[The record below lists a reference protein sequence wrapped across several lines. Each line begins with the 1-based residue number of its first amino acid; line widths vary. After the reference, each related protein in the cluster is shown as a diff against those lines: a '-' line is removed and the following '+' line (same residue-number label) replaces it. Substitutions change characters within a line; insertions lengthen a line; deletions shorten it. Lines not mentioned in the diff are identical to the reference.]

1 MPSIYDY
8 RSMNPNQYVPGQM
21 GSGSYGV
28 STLPPRVDPG
38 LFSPQQ
44 KFNKNT
50 MDGTN
55 SFGANSVP
63 GAWGDWGYA
72 SQPNAAMSAPL
83 PMNDPVNV
91 ISPLTKQALDG
102 TNIFGANSVPGAFGD
117 WGSNALSSAPTGGP
131 LSFLRDSGFLGSRDQ
146 QGWGGLALGAA
157 QGLGSLYMGMQ
168 QYNLAKD
175 TLENSKAQFERNYEA
190 QKTTTNS
197 SLEDRQKARVASNA
211 GAYESVGSYMQ
222 RNGVK

>member
-1 MPSIYDY
+1 MPSKYDY
-8 RSMNPNQYVPGQM
+8 QPM
-21 GSGSYGV
+21 GSGSYGMDY
-28 STLPPRVDPG
+28 LPPRVDPR
-38 LFSPQQ
+38 LLTPQQ
-44 KFNKNT
+44 TFKKNT

-63 GAWGDWGYA
+63 GAWGDWGGYTN
-72 SQPNAAMSAPL
+72 QPAMMP
-83 PMNDPVNV
+83 NDPVNMV
-91 ISPLTKQALDG
+91 SPLSKQALDG
-102 TNIFGANSVPGAFGD
+102 TSIFGANSIPGAWGD
-117 WGSNALSSAPTGGP
+117 FSSAGSGGGGITGY
-131 LSFLRDSGFLGSRDQ
+131 LRDSGFLGSRDQ

-175 TLENSKAQFERNYEA
+175 VFENSKSQFERNFEA

-197 SLEDRQKARVASNA
+197 SLEDRQKARVASNP